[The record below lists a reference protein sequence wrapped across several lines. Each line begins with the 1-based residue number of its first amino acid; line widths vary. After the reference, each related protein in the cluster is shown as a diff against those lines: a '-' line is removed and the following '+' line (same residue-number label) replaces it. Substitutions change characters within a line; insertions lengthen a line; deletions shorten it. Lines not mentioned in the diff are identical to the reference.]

1 MIVCCDPK
9 ALPRA
14 DRAGKLKI
22 DRNNRIRLPAGDW
35 ITVTCL
41 YPSTIETLAD
51 PGGHLIAYP
60 ETETPAD
67 LTTVKQSNEPV
78 GQRSL
83 FLHAI
88 GQWRVRNTGSTSVET
103 KILDAHNGIAAL
115 FQSGIRIGNGVV
127 SLSPVS
133 GGAITMA
140 APAVVSVGGASGT
153 ALAANANRKFLYL
166 RNMDAAKVISLG
178 FDNQTAVNGSGV
190 VLNPGEQI
198 AMQAPGEAQTVGIVT
213 AIANPAT
220 ANLAIQEGS

>member
-14 DRAGKLKI
+14 DKAGKLQI
-22 DRNNRIRLPAGDW
+22 DKCNRIRLPAGVW
-35 ITVTCL
+35 ITVTVL

-51 PGGHLIAYP
+51 PGGHIIANP
-60 ETETPAD
+60 ETESGTD
-67 LTTVKQSNEPV
+67 VTTVKQSNEPV
-78 GQRSL
+78 GNRTL

-88 GQWRVRNTGSTSVET
+88 GQWKVRNTGGTDVEA
-103 KILDAHNGIAAL
+103 KIIDAYNGIAAL
-115 FQSGIRIGNGVV
+115 FSAGIRVGNGIV

-133 GGAITMA
+133 GGAIAMA
-140 APAVVSVGGASGT
+140 APAVVSVGGASAS
-153 ALAANANRKFLYL
+153 ALAANLSRKFVYL

-190 VLNPGEQI
+190 VLNPGEGFT
-198 AMQAPGEAQTVGIVT
+198 MQAPGEALTTGQIN